1 MNSGKT
7 KGNCEMIKEN
17 KRMNSYPSIILLY
30 MIVNYKQIEIE
41 QNDTIP
47 N

>member
-17 KRMNSYPSIILLY
+17 KRMHLYPPILLFY
-30 MIVNYKQIEIE
+30 MIVNYKQTEIK

>member
-7 KGNCEMIKEN
+7 KGNCEMIKEH
-17 KRMNSYPSIILLY
+17 KRMNIYPSILLFY
-30 MIVNYKQIEIE
+30 NVVNYKQTEIK